1 MSNIFSDIDIHR
13 VSAPA
18 MHAAFTDLH
27 ENPFDKTGHTLF
39 CCYREATNH
48 VSWDGKIVI
57 LTIDK
62 QTFRVTRTERIS
74 LPNTDLRDPK
84 LTFFNGNLIMSC
96 YAKTKHN
103 DDKKSYNALSFLSS
117 NGFSWSSQIKL
128 GVVGHWL
135 WNYACIEG
143 KAYGFGYHRPSE
155 SISLFSGNPMRRML
169 MHKRNVF
176 GLEKTGK
183 GYPNES
189 AFVFDHQGNA
199 YVFLRRDADTFSAQ
213 FGTSKPPYTQWQWYD
228 LGIYIGG
235 PAAVL
240 LNDGHFLV
248 SGRHIDWD
256 RRQFT
261 TRLWHFNRETK
272 KLSELA
278 ILPSSLDTSYP
289 GMVLDKSNST
299 LYMSYYSSHIDQQA
313 RVYVTKFDDIYG
325 LIQRKKIRP

>member
-1 MSNIFSDIDIHR
+1 MSNIFSYIDISR

-18 MHAAFTDLH
+18 SHAAFTDLH
-27 ENPFDKTGHTLF
+27 ENPFDNTGNSLF

-57 LTIDK
+57 LTVDK

-84 LTFFNGNLIMSC
+84 LTFFNGHLVMTC
-96 YAKTKHN
+96 YAKTKDHN
-103 DDKKSYNALSFLSS
+103 GKKSSNALSFLSS
-117 NGFSWSSQIKL
+117 DGFSWSSQIKL

-135 WNYACIEG
+135 WNYACLEG

-169 MHKRNVF
+169 LHKRNVF

-189 AFVFDHQGNA
+189 AFVFDLQGNA
-199 YVFLRRDADTFSAQ
+199 YAFLRRDADTFSAQ
-213 FGTSKPPYTQWQWYD
+213 FGTSKPPYTQWQWHD

-235 PAAVL
+235 PAAVI

-248 SGRHIDWD
+248 AGRHIDWD
-256 RRQFT
+256 KKQFT

-272 KLSELA
+272 KLRDLA

-289 GMVLDKSNST
+289 GLVLDQGNNT

-313 RVYVTKFDDIYG
+313 RVYITKFDDIEG
-325 LIQRKKIRP
+325 LIQSKK